1 MKIPAP
7 AATAKRGRRSETG
20 ARGRK
25 SALKGVGRG
34 GRGKSRP
41 LAETREYR
49 EATAERRIP
58 RGILPRKAAK
68 LEVAGARTVNRHR
81 WSRRVSTGAREIHG
95 QGTRQND
102 PVTSGERVPGDRPQ
116 RNGPGDCLTKT
127 QGCAKPQGEV
137 YGLTPARCRK
147 VKRRGHREG
156 SPELKPR

>member
-1 MKIPAP
+1 MKITAP

-25 SALKGVGRG
+25 SALKGGRQG
-34 GRGKSRP
+34 PGREVPRG
-41 LAETREYR
+41 AEPRKYR
-49 EATAERRIP
+49 EAEAERIDP

-68 LEVAGARTVNRHR
+68 RQVAGARTVNRHR